1 MRVPYRQPAPRRVT
15 PTLTPRRSADGWL
28 SRIVNRSLEAMDA
41 PRTANLV
48 GAVFFVVASI
58 VVIGGFVM
66 IAVGA
71 DLH

>member
-1 MRVPYRQPAPRRVT
+1 
-15 PTLTPRRSADGWL
+15 
-28 SRIVNRSLEAMDA
+28 MDA